1 MYLETF
7 EINPCELS
15 FCTEVSMANNLKKD
29 LNEYNTSNRRGFD
42 VDIMAIR
49 RKENIDKFPCRFNV
63 FFDVNSMGEKSM

>member
-1 MYLETF
+1 MICTVIV
-7 EINPCELS
+7 IN
-15 FCTEVSMANNLKKD
+15 FCYLKKD

-49 RKENIDKFPCRFNV
+49 QKENIDKFPCHFDV